1 MFIEGFNLTVNNKNL
16 GVFMNTFNINKP
28 TCFESANST
37 FIDLIL
43 TNKKSLFKNSNV
55 LEVRISDRH
64 SFTNTALRTQLI
76 KRKRKSEN
84 V

>member
-1 MFIEGFNLTVNNKNL
+1 MFVEGFNLTVNNKNL
-16 GVFMNTFNINKP
+16 GVFLNTFNINKP
-28 TCFESANST
+28 TCFESTNST
-37 FIDLIL
+37 CIDLIL